1 MVLLLLKSRGW
12 LDAYVNRIKHIRA
25 HTHTHTPTHHIHTTV
40 IAKYGHS
47 ERLHDMEELTAN
59 IYPYFKIYIMYA
71 SQEDEKKI
79 LSRKDIYI
87 WGICYLELPSHNPS
101 LFW

>member
-1 MVLLLLKSRGW
+1 
-12 LDAYVNRIKHIRA
+12 
-25 HTHTHTPTHHIHTTV
+25 
-40 IAKYGHS
+40 
-47 ERLHDMEELTAN
+47 MEELTAN